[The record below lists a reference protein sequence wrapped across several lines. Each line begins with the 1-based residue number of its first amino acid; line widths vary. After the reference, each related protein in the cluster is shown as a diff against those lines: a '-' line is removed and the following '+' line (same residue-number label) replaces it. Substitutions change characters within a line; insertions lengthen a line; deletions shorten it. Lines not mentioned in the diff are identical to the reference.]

1 MPSPTPMVK
10 LADLKELQQERAAL
24 RQQLARLS
32 KEAKAAARARAK
44 LLTKVRKISTDDLRS
59 LLQEREE
66 GVPAA
71 TSVAPSSTTVPT
83 VTQERA
89 SEGQGETCGGK

>member
-1 MPSPTPMVK
+1 MPSPTPLVK

-24 RQQLARLS
+24 HKQLARLS

-44 LLTKVRKISTDDLRS
+44 LLLKVRRISTNDLRS

-66 GVPAA
+66 AHAA
-71 TSVAPSSTTVPT
+71 DGAGLATTVTT
-83 VTQERA
+83 VSQEHVPEGR
-89 SEGQGETCGGK
+89 SETNNDGK